1 MHSLI
6 VLYTKLSGLSND
18 RSYYLNLFDHV
29 LFLREN
35 MRICVMEK
43 KERIRYLLAVLTF
56 NINQNTFVKIINN
69 HFYE

>member
-29 LFLREN
+29 LFFVEN
-35 MRICVMEK
+35 MRISVNQK
-43 KERIRYLLAVLTF
+43 KERIRYF
-56 NINQNTFVKIINN
+56 ISDNIEYKSKYVIKNNQ
-69 HFYE
+69 

>member
-6 VLYTKLSGLSND
+6 VLCTKLSGLNNN

-35 MRICVMEK
+35 MRIFVNEK
-43 KERIRYLLAVLTF
+43 IKRIRYLLVVITL
-56 NINQNTFVKIINN
+56 NINKKIRGKK
-69 HFYE
+69 

>member
-6 VLYTKLSGLSND
+6 VLYTKLLGLSND

-35 MRICVMEK
+35 MRISVNEMLS
-43 KERIRYLLAVLTF
+43 I
-56 NINQNTFVKIINN
+56 
-69 HFYE
+69 

>member
-18 RSYYLNLFDHV
+18 RSYYLNLIDHV
-29 LFLREN
+29 LFSGN
-35 MRICVMEK
+35 MRISVNEK
-43 KERIRYLLAVLTF
+43 KRKYPLCISCD
-56 NINQNTFVKIINN
+56 NIEYKSKYVVKI

>member
-29 LFLREN
+29 QTYYMYEN
-35 MRICVMEK
+35 E
-43 KERIRYLLAVLTF
+43 
-56 NINQNTFVKIINN
+56 NQ
-69 HFYE
+69 HCS

>member
-35 MRICVMEK
+35 MRICVKEK
-43 KERIRYLLAVLTF
+43 KERIRYLLVVITL
-56 NINQNTFVKIINN
+56 NINQNMW
-69 HFYE
+69 

>member
-6 VLYTKLSGLSND
+6 VLYTKLSGLSHD

-35 MRICVMEK
+35 MRIFVNEK
-43 KERIRYLLAVLTF
+43 KEKNPLFISCD
-56 NINQNTFVKIINN
+56 NIEYKSNYVVKNNQ
-69 HFYE
+69 

>member
-29 LFLREN
+29 LFFAEN
-35 MRICVMEK
+35 MRICVKEK
-43 KERIRYLLAVLTF
+43 KERIRYLLVVITL
-56 NINQNTFVKIINN
+56 NINQNTW
-69 HFYE
+69 